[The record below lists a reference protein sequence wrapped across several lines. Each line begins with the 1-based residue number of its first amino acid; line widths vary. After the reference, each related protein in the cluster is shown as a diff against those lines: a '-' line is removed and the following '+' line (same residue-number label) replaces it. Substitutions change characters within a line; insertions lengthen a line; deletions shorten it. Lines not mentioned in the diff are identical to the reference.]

1 MYHSPDVSAVRDNLN
16 LELELEEQIKVQQ
29 LRTDLQDN
37 LINSWEERIGS
48 VTAWYNEIEE
58 FLNDRPTYEKIVSH
72 YINSSSREYLEAVR
86 AEGDMLYE
94 EGERITAKVERIK
107 ELQEGIKVLVCCSE
121 TEEWDEQIK
130 EQEEVIRVQEG
141 RMKLLMQKVSYF
153 SYFVGVVLDRKNCT

>member
-72 YINSSSREYLEAVR
+72 YIKSSSREFLETVR
-86 AEGDMLYE
+86 AQGDMLFE
-94 EGERITAKVERIK
+94 KGERITAKEKRIK